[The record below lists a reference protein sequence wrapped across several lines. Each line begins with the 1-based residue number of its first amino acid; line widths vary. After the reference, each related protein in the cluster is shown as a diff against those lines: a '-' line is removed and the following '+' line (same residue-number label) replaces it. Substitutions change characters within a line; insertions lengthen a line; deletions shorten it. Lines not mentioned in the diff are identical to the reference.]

1 MAEPAVSFPVARGF
15 VTGNEGPGKELLP
28 LRQDY

>member
-1 MAEPAVSFPVARGF
+1 MAEPAASFRSTRGF